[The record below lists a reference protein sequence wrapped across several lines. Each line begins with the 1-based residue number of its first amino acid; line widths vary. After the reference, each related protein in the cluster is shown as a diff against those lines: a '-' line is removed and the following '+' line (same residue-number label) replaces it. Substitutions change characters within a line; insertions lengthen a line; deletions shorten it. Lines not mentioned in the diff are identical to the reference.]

1 MNDHDSGNQDPTKRP
16 VNGGFVSQLV
26 ANDDSPVEMLSK
38 CPSRKDTSVGEHDTK
53 NP

>member
-26 ANDDSPVEMLSK
+26 ADDSPVEMLSK
-38 CPSRKDTSVGEHDTK
+38 CPSRKDTVGEHDTK